1 MCEFYNRVYYKHEKE
16 LARYE
21 DGQSIFIAFDTFSK
35 QSILYRAKPV
45 ALETRDKFIFQFQ
58 MSLLNDDL
66 PSLCTHL
73 SNLSK
78 RPRDGTAVF
87 IIVSTYKNGKR
98 RLVLKTD
105 STFGTLVLTYQK
117 AKEKI
122 PDHEPDF
129 DDNAGFIDLSDAEDQ
144 ATGVS
149 CVEFEDEKFKQFQFR
164 QVDKLDIIVKRIR
177 SYLQLLTTTKVAS
190 LHLTEGKKEKAS
202 KGKKEKKSKETTKKK
217 RKIES
222 EEEDGEPGVFTFP
235 PSSSTNEVI
244 EPEPEYTS
252 MVSSQP
258 LGEINLD
265 KSFVMS
271 HLSFFMSL
279 MFMKEKY
286 QEIIGPQ
293 CSIDYLDIVRENK
306 EHFASVDSGVD
317 LNLLENNKENLD
329 ELMCCI
335 FDSLEQSGLNIGE
348 ENGE

>member
-21 DGQSIFIAFDTFSK
+21 DGQSIFIAFDSFSK

-45 ALETRDKFIFQFQ
+45 ALETRDKFILQFP

-73 SNLSK
+73 SAISK
-78 RPRDGTAVF
+78 KPRDGTAVF
-87 IIVSTYKNGKR
+87 VIVSTYKNGKR

-105 STFGTLVLTYQK
+105 PTYGTYVLTYQK

-122 PDHEPDF
+122 PDHEPNF
-129 DDNAGFIDLSDAEDQ
+129 DDNAGFIDLSDTEDQ
-144 ATGVS
+144 TTEPC

-164 QVDKLDIIVKRIR
+164 QVDKIDVIVKRMR

-190 LHLTEGKKEKAS
+190 LHLTEGKKEKIN
-202 KGKKEKKSKETTKKK
+202 KGKKEKKPKEANKKK

-222 EEEDGEPGVFTFP
+222 DEEDGEPDVFVFP
-235 PSSSTNEVI
+235 PSSTNEVMVS
-244 EPEPEYTS
+244 EYTP

-258 LGEINLD
+258 LD
-265 KSFVMS
+265 KVNFNRAFVMT
-271 HLSFFMSL
+271 HLQFFMCL
-279 MFMKEKY
+279 LFMKKRY

-306 EHFASVDSGVD
+306 EYFTSVDSGVD

-335 FDSLEQSGLNIGE
+335 FDSLEQRELNIGE